1 MPHYVDCRSGEP
13 PPQVAA
19 WNQSDA
25 FVFSNEVRWGAPNGS
40 MCMHAAGRAA
50 CLPAPFPGGHNA
62 PASPPPA
69 WAPSLLPLQ
78 TLAYWWVWHESR
90 GCNTRRRSVSEIQEL
105 FRHKRLEFVG
115 DSHVRYLHNYIART
129 LGGERR
135 QPEGALRSQC
145 PVLCTPSNVR
155 VLPALFYWCQAAE
168 AAATCL
174 SWCQAAE
181 HFATCLIPTSTHTH
195 ASVRAGVCCRRG
207 AAQGAPG

>member
-78 TLAYWWVWHESR
+78 TLAYWWVWMR
-90 GCNTRRRSVSEIQEL
+90 
-105 FRHKRLEFVG
+105 
-115 DSHVRYLHNYIART
+115 A
-129 LGGERR
+129 
-135 QPEGALRSQC
+135 
-145 PVLCTPSNVR
+145 
-155 VLPALFYWCQAAE
+155 
-168 AAATCL
+168 AAATR
-174 SWCQAAE
+174 AE
-181 HFATCLIPTSTHTH
+181 GVSARFKNYFDISGWSLLGILTSDTCTTT
-195 ASVRAGVCCRRG
+195 
-207 AAQGAPG
+207 